1 MLDRT
6 INLKQVPMDSAKA
19 MFAPSLLKGRSLRT
33 YIQQAPNTIPRVN
46 VCIADLNEEK
56 GKKLEAELKG

>member
-1 MLDRT
+1 
-6 INLKQVPMDSAKA
+6 MDSAKA

-33 YIQQAPNTIPRVN
+33 YIQQAPNTISRVN